1 MQECACCDR
10 AGQEGGTSLVAEVI
24 PLAREEDIV
33 TARQRAREISREL
46 GFGAVDQSRIATAVS
61 ELARN
66 VLRYAG
72 GALGDVRIRALNGPS
87 PERVGVE
94 IIVHDEGPGIPDV
107 PTALREGYTSGV
119 GLGMGLSGTR
129 RLMDELTIDTAAGKG
144 TTVTIRK
151 WRR

>member
-1 MQECACCDR
+1 MSA
-10 AGQEGGTSLVAEVI
+10 VAEVI

-72 GALGDVRIRALNGPS
+72 GTPGDVRIRALDGPS

-107 PTALREGYTSGV
+107 NAALREGYTSGV

-129 RLMDELTIDTAAGKG
+129 RLMDELTIDTAMGQG

>member
-1 MQECACCDR
+1 MSA
-10 AGQEGGTSLVAEVI
+10 VAEVI

-33 TARQRAREISREL
+33 TARQRARDISREL

-66 VLRYAG
+66 VLRYAR
-72 GALGDVRIRALNGPS
+72 GAPGDVRIRALNEPS

-94 IIVHDEGPGIPDV
+94 VVVHDEGPGIPDV
-107 PTALREGYTSGV
+107 HAALRDGYTSGG
-119 GLGMGLSGTR
+119 GLGLGLPGAR
-129 RLMDELTIDTAAGKG
+129 RLMDELTIDTAIGRG

>member
-1 MQECACCDR
+1 MPA
-10 AGQEGGTSLVAEVI
+10 AEVI
-24 PLAREEDIV
+24 PLAREEDII

-66 VLRYAG
+66 VLRYAP
-72 GALGDVRIRALNGPS
+72 GAPGDVRIRALNEPS

-94 IIVHDEGPGIPDV
+94 IVVHDEGPGIPDV
-107 PTALREGYTSGV
+107 QAAMREGYTSGV
-119 GLGMGLSGTR
+119 GLGMGLPGSR
-129 RLMDELTIDTAAGKG
+129 RLMDELTIDTAIGKG
-144 TTVTIRK
+144 TTVTMRK

>member
-1 MQECACCDR
+1 MSA
-10 AGQEGGTSLVAEVI
+10 AAEVI

-33 TARQRAREISREL
+33 TARQRAREIAREL

-66 VLRYAG
+66 VIRYAS
-72 GALGDVRIRALNGPS
+72 GAPGDVRIRALNGPS

-94 IIVHDEGPGIPDV
+94 VIVHDEGPGIPDV
-107 PTALREGYTSGV
+107 QTALREGYTSGV
-119 GLGMGLSGTR
+119 GLGMGLPGTR
-129 RLMDELTIDTAAGKG
+129 RLMDELSIDTAIGHG

-151 WRR
+151 WLR

>member
-1 MQECACCDR
+1 MSVA
-10 AGQEGGTSLVAEVI
+10 AEVI
-24 PLAREEDIV
+24 ALAREEDIV

-66 VLRYAG
+66 VIRYAR
-72 GALGDVRIRALNGPS
+72 GAPGDVSIRALGGPA
-87 PERVGVE
+87 PQRVGMEV
-94 IIVHDEGPGIPDV
+94 IVRDDGPGIPDV
-107 PTALREGYTSGV
+107 NAALREGYTSGG
-119 GLGMGLSGTR
+119 GLGLGLSGTR
-129 RLMDELTIDTAAGKG
+129 RLMDELTIDTVLGRG